1 MRDPDTNE
9 YIVLAWES
17 VPCPVCNSSR
27 FSQYEKFG
35 GKMQYT
41 YVKCLDCSLIYSS
54 PRPKYDQDFIDSC
67 YATYQFFDGADVGD
81 LENIHTSS
89 KSMFD
94 KEINHLMKFD
104 TLRTNVLDIGCGMGT
119 FLYAAKP
126 YYKKLTGLDVSEK
139 MANFV
144 RTKIGVN
151 VLLEQF
157 QDHETDEPYSLIHMS
172 HVLEH
177 IPNPNVWMQHA
188 KKLLLPNG
196 ILVINVPN
204 KMSFSRRLKH
214 WFYKLGF
221 IKQYSRAWKD
231 ATRTPDHLY
240 EPTIKSFL
248 KLIEQNNFQVL
259 DYYTYSR
266 KDPVS
271 NGGLFTK
278 FFNRTLKVGTNLT
291 FIVTPAMQ

>member
-1 MRDPDTNE
+1 MRNPNTNE
-9 YIVLAWES
+9 YIVPEWET
-17 VPCPVCNSSR
+17 VNCPVCNSNHS
-27 FSQYEKFG
+27 SEYEKFG
-35 GKMQYT
+35 SNMQYT

-67 YATYQFFDGADVGD
+67 YATYQFFDGAGLDD
-81 LENIHTSS
+81 LDNIHTSS

-94 KEINHLMKFD
+94 KEINHLIKFD
-104 TLRTNVLDIGCGMGT
+104 NHRTNLLDIGCGMGT

-126 YYKKLTGLDVSEK
+126 HYKKLTGLDVSKK

-144 RTKIGVN
+144 RTKMGIN
-151 VLLEQF
+151 VILEQF
-157 QDHETDEPYSLIHMS
+157 QDHESAEPYSLIHMS

-177 IPNPNVWMQHA
+177 IPNPNAWMQHA
-188 KKLLLPNG
+188 RKLLLPDG

-214 WFYKLGF
+214 GFYKLGL
-221 IKQYSRAWKD
+221 IKQYSSSWKD
-231 ATRTPDHLY
+231 PTRTPDHLY

-248 KLIEQNNFQVL
+248 QLIKQNNFRVL

-271 NGGLFTK
+271 NSGLFTRLI
-278 FFNRTLKVGTNLT
+278 NRSMKIGTNLS
-291 FIVTPAMQ
+291 FIVTPAN